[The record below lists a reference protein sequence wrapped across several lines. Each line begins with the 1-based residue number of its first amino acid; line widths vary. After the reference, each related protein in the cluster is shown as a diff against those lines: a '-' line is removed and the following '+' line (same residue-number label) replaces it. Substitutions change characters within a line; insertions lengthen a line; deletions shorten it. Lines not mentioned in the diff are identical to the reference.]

1 LDRLLP
7 YHEGQLVSPLSEANM
22 TQPATSLYRRMGGY
36 DVIAAVIDDLF
47 AVLHA
52 DPGFARFFGGRSDDS
67 AIRSRQLLVDQMCAL
82 SGGPC
87 QYIGRDMKTSHG
99 GLGIT
104 NAEWEA
110 NMKASDAALV
120 KNGVG
125 EAERV
130 EFLVLFER
138 YRDDIVEDD

>member
-1 LDRLLP
+1 
-7 YHEGQLVSPLSEANM
+7 M
-22 TQPATSLYRRMGGY
+22 TQPATSLYQRMGGY

-47 AVLHA
+47 AILHG
-52 DPGFARFFGGRSDDS
+52 DPGFARFFGGRGADS
-67 AIRSRQLLVDQMCAL
+67 VIRSRQLLVDQMCAL

-87 QYIGRDMKTSHG
+87 QYIGRDMTTTHR

-110 NMKASDAALV
+110 NMKASDAALA
-120 KNGVG
+120 KNDVG
-125 EAERV
+125 EAERA

-138 YRDDIVEDD
+138 YRDDIVEAD

>member
-1 LDRLLP
+1 
-7 YHEGQLVSPLSEANM
+7 M
-22 TQPATSLYRRMGGY
+22 TQSTRSLYQRMGGY

-47 AVLHA
+47 AILHD
-52 DPGFARFFGGRSDDS
+52 DPAFARFFGGRSEDS

-87 QYIGRDMKTSHG
+87 HYIGRDMQTSHS

-104 NAEWEA
+104 DAEWEA
-110 NMKASDAALV
+110 NMEAADAALA

-125 EAERV
+125 DAERA
-130 EFLVLFER
+130 EFLALFER
-138 YRDDIVEDD
+138 YRDDIVEGEPAS